1 MSGSA
6 RKHTECDI
14 WKITRAWYK
23 IRLQA
28 SYTVEAAGV
37 MAVVFLTMMVL
48 LNQAFHIRAET
59 VGSFQIHEMVEKERH
74 EIIHS
79 DEKEITHADQGKSW
93 SLEITSPVFRPEE
106 MIRMW
111 SMLEEKE

>member
-1 MSGSA
+1 M
-6 RKHTECDI
+6 RKRVFEFL
-14 WKITRAWYK
+14 KASRR

-37 MAVVFLTMMVL
+37 MAVLFFTVMIL

-59 VGSFQIHEMVEKERH
+59 VGSFQVHEAVEKERH
-74 EIIHS
+74 EIVHS
-79 DEKEITHADQGKSW
+79 NEKEITHSDQGARW
-93 SLEITSPVFRPEE
+93 SLEVTSPVFRPEE
-106 MIRMW
+106 IIRMW

>member
-1 MSGSA
+1 M
-6 RKHTECDI
+6 RKGRI
-14 WKITRAWYK
+14 WNRFAGCCQ

-37 MAVVFLTMMVL
+37 MAVLFFTIMIL

-59 VGSFQIHEMVEKERH
+59 VGCFQVHEAVEKERH
-74 EIIHS
+74 EIAHS
-79 DEKEITHADQGKSW
+79 DDKEITHAASGVRW
-93 SLEITSPVFRPEE
+93 SIEVTSPVFRPEE
-106 MIRMW
+106 AIRMW